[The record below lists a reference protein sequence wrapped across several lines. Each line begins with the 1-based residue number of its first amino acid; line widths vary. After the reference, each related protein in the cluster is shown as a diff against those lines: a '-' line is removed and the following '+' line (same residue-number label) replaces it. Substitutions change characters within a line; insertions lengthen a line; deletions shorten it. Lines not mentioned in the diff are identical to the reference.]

1 MTTKPPRTSISQCL
15 AIPLAVLFCAG
26 AAHAAASLPIVEI
39 KLQDSTVDPAIA
51 HMRIVATPQTV
62 KPGRVTL
69 HAVNE
74 SKSQVHEVIV
84 TRDDGTKP
92 LPIDA
97 KQDRVVEKRVH
108 PLGEISDLAPGKS
121 GMLTVTL
128 KAGTYVLF
136 CNEPGHYHDGMATTI
151 TVAP

>member
-1 MTTKPPRTSISQCL
+1 MFNRS
-15 AIPLAVLFCAG
+15 G
-26 AAHAAASLPIVEI
+26 AAIAFILMFVAGGPAAAAPVQAVELR
-39 KLQDSTVDPAIA
+39 LQDSSVDPAIA

-92 LPIDA
+92 LPMDA
-97 KQDRVVEKRVH
+97 KTDRVIEKRVH

-121 GMLTVTL
+121 GKLTLTL

-136 CNEPGHYHDGMATTI
+136 CNEPGHYHGGMAATL

>member
-1 MTTKPPRTSISQCL
+1 MSKESSI
-15 AIPLAVLFCAG
+15 AVVFALLFCTGG
-26 AAHAAASLPIVEI
+26 ALAAAPVPTVEI
-39 KLQDSTVDPAIA
+39 RLQDSSVDPSLT

-69 HAVNE
+69 HAINE
-74 SKSQVHEVIV
+74 SKSLVHEVIV
-84 TRDDGTKP
+84 TRNDGTKP
-92 LPIDA
+92 LPMDP

-121 GMLTVTL
+121 GTLTVTL
-128 KAGTYVLF
+128 KPGAYVLF
-136 CNEPGHYHDGMATTI
+136 CNQPGHYHDGMATTL